1 MTGQP
6 YIQDADLTDPDAMR
20 QRIRALQKWARH
32 TRDNAGR
39 GVDRGYFEARAADF
53 ESAAGM
59 EARAAALLA
68 RLQAMGEALDPP
80 DTNRPEQAR

>member
-1 MTGQP
+1 MTEQP

-39 GVDRGYFEARAADF
+39 GVDRRYFEARAADF

-59 EARAAALLA
+59 EARAAALFA
-68 RLQAMGEALDPP
+68 RLQAMGESLDAP
-80 DTNRPEQAR
+80 DDNPPEQPK